1 MNTQLTIKA
10 RRLLSSPSFVTLSVG
25 VVMVLAMLAWGG
37 SSVQAQTATT
47 DSTATAAGSKT
58 APAPAPTPAPQP
70 AGTTDSSIL
79 LPLKGSVTD
88 PSGTTTFNGNVNVA
102 CRMVV
107 DVNNAVTAPVVLL
120 DFDFSGVQGT
130 SGPVKAQTVYT
141 TGDNHASELRPFQ
154 ASDAIIVSVPYY
166 DPNSGPLSAKTML
179 VNVTLNFDTSTG
191 KVTSGSI
198 SVGNN
203 APTATTVGTF
213 TTTGA
218 TPQ

>member
-1 MNTQLTIKA
+1 MNTQLNIKA
-10 RRLLSSPSFVTLSVG
+10 RRLLFSPSFVTLSVG

-47 DSTATAAGSKT
+47 DSTASTNT
-58 APAPAPTPAPQP
+58 TPTSTTTTQP

-79 LPLKGSVTD
+79 IPVKGSVTD
-88 PSGTTTFNGNVNVA
+88 PNGTTTFNGNVNVA

-107 DVNNAVTAPVVLL
+107 DVNNAVTTPVVLL
-120 DFDFSGVQGT
+120 DFDFSGVKGT
-130 SGPVKAQTVYT
+130 SGSLKSQVVYT

-154 ASDAIIVSVPYY
+154 ASDTIIVSVPYY
-166 DPNSGPLSAKTML
+166 DVNSGPLSAKTML

-203 APTATTVGTF
+203 TPTATTVGTV

>member
-1 MNTQLTIKA
+1 MNTQLNIKA

-47 DSTATAAGSKT
+47 DSTASTNT
-58 APAPAPTPAPQP
+58 TTTTTTTQP

-79 LPLKGSVTD
+79 IPVKGSVTD
-88 PSGTTTFNGNVNVA
+88 PNGTTTFNGNVNVA

-107 DVNNAVTAPVVLL
+107 DVNNAVTTPVVLL
-120 DFDFSGVQGT
+120 DFDFSGVKGT
-130 SGPVKAQTVYT
+130 SGSLKTQIVYT
-141 TGDNHASELRPFQ
+141 TGDNHASELRPLQ
-154 ASDAIIVSVPYY
+154 ASDTVIVSVPYY
-166 DPNSGPLSAKTML
+166 DVNSGPLSAKTML

-203 APTATTVGTF
+203 APTAATVGTVS
-213 TTTGA
+213 TTGA